1 MTPIAPQSDNSDHHI
16 SCAAKIII
24 ILLAAISHLNGD
36 ASHNEWDQRQYSI
49 YMKMPSE
56 KLLQRGENFLLDK
69 RQPDSALMCYTVVA
83 ERYRPDMDK
92 KEMKLCLEGYYGRW
106 QTFFFGYGNAPLA
119 MEDLATANEIA
130 THINEPSPK
139 LDYFFGVCYMN
150 LGTNGSENVLYRKS
164 VDRFRRSFADAYK
177 EKDYRTLH
185 RAFDNLI
192 TSAYMCDSLNTLDNE
207 VRMMRNLTEPEM
219 WRRTQS
225 LEILRGTL
233 LHAKGDLNG
242 ALQSFRKLIANLPHS
257 TENMRYLS
265 SFMIKRYRVE
275 YDLNL
280 FDAALATLDSIMK
293 ITYKYDFPD
302 IRQSV
307 LSARME
313 FWAARNNPINEKTD
327 RNHFLELKD
336 TLETDRFMAKFQEVN
351 FTSER
356 RKMQHDL
363 NTMMYESRLKGWI
376 LALCGI
382 FLVVSF
388 IFTIVLKRSNK
399 KLQERSEMLYRQM
412 NQSLKQNE
420 DWIEM
425 PALMLN
431 TTDSDKPKEE
441 QNHDDDRPSSEEE
454 EKYAGSGLSAS
465 ATDDLSSQ
473 IRNIIVHSPAIYEP
487 DFSLGKL
494 AELVGSNRKYVS
506 QTINERFDCNFWTLV
521 NRARVREAMKRF
533 DNKSKYGDYSIEG
546 IAESVGFRS
555 RSSFSN
561 WFKRFTGLSAAEYRQ
576 LGGKVTGSISN

>member
-431 TTDSDKPKEE
+431 TTDSDKPKEK